1 MIDSWN
7 FMEGNI
13 DILVKELCKLP
24 KETGWVE
31 FKHNNGDP
39 IMIAENISAL
49 ANTATLKDRD
59 YAYMVWGVDDT
70 THDIVG
76 TSVNLPLQKK
86 GNEELEN
93 WLRHRLSRNAS
104 FEFLETEIDGK
115 HIELIRVHKALLI
128 PVAYEKTEYVR
139 SGSYTKRLNE
149 YPELAAQ
156 LWDKLRTSRFEDIC
170 SVNDLRYADV
180 LRMIDC
186 GAYFS
191 MLKLPQP
198 TEENEMMHY
207 LVEDGVAV
215 KHDNGLY
222 GITNLGAILYAKDL
236 TAFPRL
242 GRKAMRVVQYQG
254 KNRLF
259 IQKEEVFNAG
269 YAICFEEVVRFI
281 NALLPSSEDVASVA
295 FTTNSKY
302 PLPSVREAIANS
314 LIHQDLYITGAGPV
328 VEVFD
333 NRIEVTNPG
342 TPLVDI
348 LRIIDNP
355 PKSRN
360 EKMASLMRRMKMCEE
375 LGRGWDRMVLACEM
389 QFLPAPRIEI
399 FEESMKVT
407 LFSEMEF
414 KNIPVDDKVWSCYL
428 HACLM
433 YIQGDALTNTS
444 LRDRFGLK
452 DTSAGSVSRLIKEAV
467 DKNWIKP
474 IDPTTAKRYM
484 RYVPIWA

>member
-1 MIDSWN
+1 M
-7 FMEGNI
+7 
-13 DILVKELCKLP
+13 
-24 KETGWVE
+24 E
-31 FKHNNGDP
+31 FKHNNMDP
-39 IMIAENISAL
+39 IMIGEDICAL

-59 YAYMVWGVDDT
+59 FAYMVWGVDDT

-76 TSVNLPLQKK
+76 TSARLTLQKR
-86 GNEELEN
+86 GQEELEN
-93 WLRHRLSRNAS
+93 WLRHQLSRNAN
-104 FEFLETEIDGK
+104 FEFLETEINGN
-115 HIELIRVHKALLI
+115 HVELIRIHKALLT
-128 PVAYEKTEYVR
+128 PVSFEKTEYIR
-139 SGSYTKRLNE
+139 SGSYTKKLNE
-149 YPELAAQ
+149 YPELTAQ
-156 LWDKLRTSRFEDIC
+156 LWDKLRNSRFEDMMP
-170 SVNDLRYADV
+170 VKDLRYADV
-180 LRMIDC
+180 LRMIDS
-186 GAYFS
+186 GVYFS
-191 MLKLPQP
+191 LLKIPQP
-198 TEENEMMHY
+198 TDEEEVMHY
-207 LVEDGVAV
+207 LIEDGVAV
-215 KHDNGLY
+215 KLDNGLY

-236 TAFPRL
+236 NAFPRL
-242 GRKAMRVVQYQG
+242 GRKSMRVVQYQG
-254 KNRLF
+254 RNRLF
-259 IQKEEVFNAG
+259 IQKEETFNVG
-269 YAICFEEVVRFI
+269 YAVCFEQIVRFV
-281 NALLPSSEDVASVA
+281 NALLPSSEDVTSVA
-295 FTTNSKY
+295 LTTKSKY

-399 FEESMKVT
+399 FEESTKVT

-414 KNIPVDDKVWSCYL
+414 KNISADDKIWSSYL

-433 YIQGDALTNTS
+433 YIQGDALTNAS

-452 DTSAGSVSRLIKEAV
+452 ESSAGSISRLIKDAV
-467 DKNWIKP
+467 EKNRIKAL
-474 IDPTTAKRYM
+474 DPTTAKRYM
-484 RYVPIWA
+484 RYVPIWAAV